1 MAKTKMTVG
10 VNLDGDSKGFQKAS
24 KDAARSTKEL
34 ENQLK
39 QTKVG
44 RIWTDFTS
52 GIKMGVNALKTLKG
66 AIMATGIGALLIA
79 VMGIVNWFKK
89 TETGADLLAKGQKIL
104 GQAIKEG
111 PMMAFNA
118 LKTVIL
124 AILIPMRTAISTFKH
139 MRDVLAG
146 KESLKEAIQGIKDDV
161 KSFGDDVVNSAKKIG
176 AAAKNIADASR
187 LADKW
192 DKLEDARRDRKKE
205 DARVEKEIAQLREEA
220 SEQVDNAA
228 KKVELLS
235 KAQALL
241 AKQNAVLKKDKQ
253 DEIDLINEE
262 LRLYPDNQEW
272 IEKLATA
279 TAELEEID
287 TSYADNKR
295 AINKQLIASQKAVTK
310 EELDAM
316 AELKKAYADFAEEQ
330 KKIQTDRI
338 EKEQTVVDELRRLN
352 NEITL
357 LLKTGLDRRI
367 AELKIAQEEELN
379 AVIGGEEAKE
389 KVRQKYRILT
399 AQAIAEANKENNA
412 NIEENND
419 REGALFTEAQEERI
433 GNWMK
438 YAQGVSD
445 VLGSL
450 MSIIESN
457 KQKELSAAG
466 SNAKKREEIER
477 KYAKKQQA
485 MAVGQ
490 ALINTALAI
499 TSALLT
505 VPFIPM
511 GLIAAATAGAAGLA
525 QVVAIKS
532 AKFAKGGI
540 VSGPVSAMVGEYA
553 NAGSNPEV
561 IAPLDKLKNMIGGGE
576 VVFRIKDNE
585 LVGILDRNKR
595 KTTSYK

>member
-161 KSFGDDVVNSAKKIG
+161 KSFGDDVVDSAKKIG
-176 AAAKNIADASR
+176 AAAKNIGDASR

-192 DKLEDARRDRKKE
+192 DKLDDARRARKKE
-205 DARVEKEIAQLREEA
+205 DAKLEKEISQLREEA
-220 SEQVDNAA
+220 SEQTDNMA
-228 KKVELLS
+228 KKVQLLAA
-235 KAQALL
+235 AQALL
-241 AKQNAVLKKDKQ
+241 AKQNAILKKDKQ

-279 TAELEEID
+279 TAELEQID
-287 TSYADNKR
+287 GDYADAKR
-295 AINKQLIASQKAVTK
+295 AINKQLISAQKSITK
-310 EELDAM
+310 EQQDEIDKQNKAKEEQLEKEKELADQAVELEKEKIQ
-316 AELKKAYADFAEEQ
+316 ELKDLQNEIVLLKASGLQ
-330 KKIQTDRI
+330 KTLLGLNQAY
-338 EKEQTVVDELRRLN
+338 EKELAA
-352 NEITL
+352 
-357 LLKTGLDRRI
+357 LK
-367 AELKIAQEEELN
+367 
-379 AVIGGEEAKE
+379 GGEEAKAALWE
-389 KVRQKYRILT
+389 KYQLMIKDAIKKDNEEQIALNKEKNDK
-399 AQAIAEANKENNA
+399 IAEDDIKAKEKK
-412 NIEENND
+412 IE
-419 REGALFTEAQEERI
+419 G
-433 GNWMK
+433 WMA

-466 SNAKKREEIER
+466 DNAKKREEIER

-505 VPFIPM
+505 QPFIPM

-561 IAPLDKLKNMIGGGE
+561 IAPLDKLKNMLGGGE